1 MKISIIHASRGRPDM
16 ARETRVN
23 WMLKSS
29 GKHEIEYL
37 LSVDND
43 DPTLHKYRELFNDP
57 LISDNKSAVQAF
69 NTAAEYATG
78 DIIVAISDDFSCP
91 ESWGDEIV
99 KHSAGRKN
107 WIMKTQ
113 DGTQGWII
121 TLPIMDRPYYESQ
134 GHIYFPEYRHMFAD
148 TDLTTIADLTG
159 RKITTQLKFPHDHYT
174 TGKSKKD
181 AVSERA
187 DSTWNQGEALY
198 LKRYRENFGL
208 RPDQIKGK
216 IESAEHLNWMKNKMR
231 RIA

>member
-29 GKHEIEYL
+29 GKHEIEYI
-37 LSVDND
+37 LSIDQD
-43 DPTLHKYRELFNDP
+43 DPTLHKYQELFNDP

-91 ESWGDEIV
+91 ENWDDEIV

-121 TLPIMDRPYYESQ
+121 TLPIMDRVYYESL
-134 GHIYFPEYRHMFAD
+134 GCIYFPEYLHMFCD
-148 TDLTTIADLTG
+148 TEMTCVADLTG
-159 RKITTQLKFPHDHYT
+159 RKITATLRFDHNHYS
-174 TGKSKKD
+174 TGRTAKD
-181 AVSERA
+181 WVSERA
-187 DSTWNQGEALY
+187 DKTWNQGEALFISRAR
-198 LKRYRENFGL
+198 KNFDL
-208 RPDQIKGK
+208 LPDKIKGY
-216 IESAEHLNWMKNKMR
+216 IESVEYQNWIRKKLK
-231 RIA
+231 